1 MIGSIISIGSLL
13 STDFLLIFSIESV
26 VGIPWIEAGAHPLRA
41 IPQKRG
47 SHKQFMSAEILIL
60 TWSTRQYMVNSY
72 LKKKHLGTYNV
83 NNVLS

>member
-1 MIGSIISIGSLL
+1 MFNDWIYNNIYYRSLL

-26 VGIPWIEAGAHPLRA
+26 VGIPWIEAEQNPKRA

-60 TWSTRQYMVNSY
+60 TWSTRQYIVNSY
-72 LKKKHLGTYNV
+72 
-83 NNVLS
+83 